1 MPTVRIVTATT
12 VPASGICS
20 DQTMVAKA
28 KLASPRGPNHA
39 KKALFAIGSPVPVRE
54 NDWHHPDY
62 RQTKDCVEVTVMS
75 PAGVTVRVKTAQ
87 ISL

>member
-28 KLASPRGPNHA
+28 KLASPRGPNYA
-39 KKALFAIGSPVPVRE
+39 TKALLAIGSPVPARE
-54 NDWHHPDY
+54 
-62 RQTKDCVEVTVMS
+62 RMTGIT
-75 PAGVTVRVKTAQ
+75 RIIVKLRTA
-87 ISL
+87 